1 MYRQDYIIQSGMSFL
16 TLFNQVCLK
25 MYALVAVVRQ
35 IRRFLILTLTLVL
48 VNLFSKNIFVQ
59 LIKQARESVPR
70 EVLNDFVECC
80 VEHGR
85 YQQLTALVETWPES
99 TFRIAPR
106 RVSDHYDFIREQKAI
121 ANIEIASERNEK
133 LKNRFKVLISV
144 LQKVLRQ
151 YKENRANITTLDITH
166 HPLSLE
172 LFMFLQ
178 KEWLAEPTPRKLTLI
193 TDLVITENC
202 LVEDFL
208 EKSSFNIHQNIVIKP
223 RNIYFEFVQRTRNY
237 SELFYSEF
245 LYRMSIS
252 SNFSL
257 DSLEGVQLSTM
268 NLRESFA
275 GQGAKAALFFDG
287 LKEIV
292 PATNLTKL
300 DLNYNGINLNGDE
313 NATTILGSFLSHF
326 SNLRRLSLNGNR
338 LTNKLGAILKTSTK
352 LEYLNVGGCQLRQI
366 DVSFL
371 ATLTSL
377 SHLDISST
385 QLANKLNVLKT
396 VLMSLGQLTILEME
410 DCGLNDECIR
420 YLRPQLRSMKSL
432 KALNLYFNKIYYLEL
447 DCAVLL
453 NGRTL
458 YDDDDFVDWSIDPP
472 DE

>member
-1 MYRQDYIIQSGMSFL
+1 M
-16 TLFNQVCLK
+16 
-25 MYALVAVVRQ
+25 
-35 IRRFLILTLTLVL
+35 
-48 VNLFSKNIFVQ
+48 
-59 LIKQARESVPR
+59 IKQARESVPR

-85 YQQLTALVETWPES
+85 YHQLTALVETWPEQ
-99 TFRIAPR
+99 TFRISPR
-106 RVSDHYDFIREQKAI
+106 WVSDHFNFIREQKAVT
-121 ANIEIASERNEK
+121 NIEIANERNEK
-133 LKNRFKVLISV
+133 LKKRFKIVISV

-151 YKENRANITTLDITH
+151 YKENKANITTLDLTH

-172 LFMFLQ
+172 LFMCLQ
-178 KEWLAEPTPRKLTLI
+178 KEWLEAEPTTRKLTLI
-193 TDLVITENC
+193 ADLIITENC

-208 EKSSFNIHQNIVIKP
+208 EKSSFDIHQNIVIKP
-223 RNIYFEFVQRTRNY
+223 RNVYFEFVQNTRIY

-245 LYRMSIS
+245 LHRMSIS

-275 GQGAKAALFFDG
+275 GRGAKAGLFFDG
-287 LKEIV
+287 LKEIIPV
-292 PATNLTKL
+292 ANLTKL
-300 DLNYNGINLNGDE
+300 DLCYNGINLNGDE
-313 NATTILGSFLSHF
+313 NATEILGSFLSHF

-352 LEYLNVGGCQLRQI
+352 LEYLNVGACQLRQI

-396 VLMSLGQLTILEME
+396 VLMALEDLTILEME

-458 YDDDDFVDWSIDPP
+458 YDDDDFDDWAIDPP

>member
-1 MYRQDYIIQSGMSFL
+1 M
-16 TLFNQVCLK
+16 
-25 MYALVAVVRQ
+25 
-35 IRRFLILTLTLVL
+35 
-48 VNLFSKNIFVQ
+48 
-59 LIKQARESVPR
+59 IKQARECVPR
-70 EVLNDFVECC
+70 EILNDCVECC
-80 VEHGR
+80 VEQGR
-85 YQQLTALVETWPES
+85 YHQLTGLVEIWPES

-106 RVSDHYDFIREQKAI
+106 RVSDQLDYIREQKAI

-133 LKNRFKVLISV
+133 LKKRFKVLVSV

-151 YKENRANITTLDITH
+151 YKKNEASITTLDLTH
-166 HPLSLE
+166 YPLSLE

-178 KEWLAEPTPRKLTLI
+178 KEWLAEPTRRKLTLI
-193 TDLVITENC
+193 VDLMITESC

-208 EKSSFNIHQNIVIKP
+208 EKSNFNIHQNIVLKP
-223 RNIYFEFVQRTRNY
+223 RNIFFEFVQSTRNY
-237 SELFYSEF
+237 SELLYSEF
-245 LYRMSIS
+245 LHRMSIS

-257 DSLEGVQLSTM
+257 DSLEGVQLSNM
-268 NLRESFA
+268 NLRQSFT
-275 GQGAKAALFFDG
+275 GQGAKAEMFFEG
-287 LKEIV
+287 LKDII
-292 PATNLTKL
+292 PASNLTKL
-300 DLNYNGINLNGDE
+300 DLKYNGINLNGDE
-313 NATTILGSFLSHF
+313 NATKILGSFLSHF

-371 ATLTSL
+371 ATLTRL

-385 QLANKLNVLKT
+385 QLANKLNVLKS
-396 VLMSLGQLTILEME
+396 VLGSLEELTILEME
-410 DCGLNDECIR
+410 DCGLTDQCIR
-420 YLRPQLRSMKSL
+420 DLRPQLRSMKSL

-458 YDDDDFVDWSIDPP
+458 YDDDELDDWSIDPP

>member
-1 MYRQDYIIQSGMSFL
+1 M
-16 TLFNQVCLK
+16 
-25 MYALVAVVRQ
+25 
-35 IRRFLILTLTLVL
+35 
-48 VNLFSKNIFVQ
+48 
-59 LIKQARESVPR
+59 IKQARESVPR

-85 YQQLTALVETWPES
+85 YHQLTALVETWPES
-99 TFRIAPR
+99 TFRISPR
-106 RVSDHYDFIREQKAI
+106 RVSDHFDFILEQEAI
-121 ANIEIASERNEK
+121 ANIGLANERNEK
-133 LKNRFKVLISV
+133 LKKRFKVVISV

-151 YKENRANITTLDITH
+151 YKEHRASITTLDITH

-178 KEWLAEPTPRKLTLI
+178 KELLAAEPTPRKLTLI
-193 TDLVITENC
+193 ADLIITENC

-208 EKSSFNIHQNIVIKP
+208 EKSSFDIHQNIVIKP
-223 RNIYFEFVQRTRNY
+223 RNVFFEFVQLTRNY

-245 LYRMSIS
+245 LHRMSIS

-275 GQGAKAALFFDG
+275 GRGAKAEMFFDG

-292 PATNLTKL
+292 PVANLTKL
-300 DLNYNGINLNGDE
+300 DLKYNGINLNGDE
-313 NATTILGSFLSHF
+313 NATKILGSFLSHF

-338 LTNKLGAILKTSTK
+338 LTNKLGAILKTSTT
-352 LEYLNVGGCQLRQI
+352 LEYLNVGACQLRQI

-396 VLMSLGQLTILEME
+396 VLVALEQLTILEME

-420 YLRPQLRSMKSL
+420 YLRPQLRAMKSL
-432 KALNLYFNKIYYLEL
+432 KALNLYFNKIYYLDL

-458 YDDDDFVDWSIDPP
+458 YDDDDFDDWSIDPP

>member
-1 MYRQDYIIQSGMSFL
+1 M
-16 TLFNQVCLK
+16 
-25 MYALVAVVRQ
+25 
-35 IRRFLILTLTLVL
+35 
-48 VNLFSKNIFVQ
+48 
-59 LIKQARESVPR
+59 IKQARESVPR

-85 YQQLTALVETWPES
+85 YRQLTALVETWPEQ
-99 TFRIAPR
+99 TFRISPR
-106 RVSDHYDFIREQKAI
+106 WVSDHFNFIREQKAVT
-121 ANIEIASERNEK
+121 NIEIANERNEK
-133 LKNRFKVLISV
+133 LKKRFKIVISV

-151 YKENRANITTLDITH
+151 YKENKANITTLDLTH

-172 LFMFLQ
+172 LFMCLQ
-178 KEWLAEPTPRKLTLI
+178 KEWLEAEPTTRKLTLI
-193 TDLVITENC
+193 ADLIITENC

-208 EKSSFNIHQNIVIKP
+208 EKSSFDIHQNIVIKP
-223 RNIYFEFVQRTRNY
+223 RNVYFEFVQNTRIY

-245 LYRMSIS
+245 LHRMSIS

-275 GQGAKAALFFDG
+275 GRGAKAGLFFDG

-292 PATNLTKL
+292 PVANLTKL
-300 DLNYNGINLNGDE
+300 DLSYNGINLNGDE
-313 NATTILGSFLSHF
+313 NATEILGSFLSHF

-352 LEYLNVGGCQLRQI
+352 LEYLNVGACQLRQI

-396 VLMSLGQLTILEME
+396 VLMALEDLTILEME

-420 YLRPQLRSMKSL
+420 YLRPQLRSMMKSL

-458 YDDDDFVDWSIDPP
+458 YDDDDFDDWAIDPP